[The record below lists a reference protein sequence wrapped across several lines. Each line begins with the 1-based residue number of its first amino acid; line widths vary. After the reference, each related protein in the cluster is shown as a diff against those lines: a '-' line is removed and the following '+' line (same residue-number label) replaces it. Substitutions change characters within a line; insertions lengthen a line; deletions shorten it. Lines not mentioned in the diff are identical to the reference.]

1 MSREEARAKGH
12 FRAQPIWVR
21 AVVTAAGPVMNFIF
35 AILVFTVI
43 FATVGQRLPA
53 PTIGAVKPQSAA
65 EQAGLRAGDT
75 VNEIDGRAIRTFD
88 DLARVV
94 ESSAGKTLNLV
105 VHRGEETLSL
115 QATPAAER
123 VKDEVTG
130 SSRVV
135 GRLGMESRRGLFVV
149 VRYGPI
155 DAFVEAGRMTWTIV
169 ATTGTYVANIFA
181 GKVSG
186 DQIAGPLGILK
197 MSGDATTQVVKQQD
211 THAGVVALELLLTL
225 FNLAA
230 FLSVA
235 VGIANLL
242 PIPILDGWHLL
253 LYGIEAIRGG
263 KQVPV
268 KVQEWAVPVGLLAL
282 ALLFLFATS
291 NDIRRFL
298 G

>member
-12 FRAQPIWVR
+12 FRAQPIWAR
-21 AVVTAAGPVMNFIF
+21 AFVTAAGPAMNFIF
-35 AILVFTVI
+35 AILVFALI
-43 FATVGQRLPA
+43 FGTAGRHVAG
-53 PTIGAVKPQSAA
+53 PTIGTVQKGSVA
-65 EQAGLRAGDT
+65 EQAGLRPGDT
-75 VNEIDGRAIRTFD
+75 VTAVDGRAISTFEE
-88 DLARVV
+88 LRRIV
-94 ESSAGKTLNLV
+94 ERSAGQQLNIAV
-105 VHRGEETLSL
+105 RRGEETVSL
-115 QATPAAER
+115 QATPVARRRTEM
-123 VKDEVTG
+123 TG
-130 SSRVV
+130 ASRVV
-135 GRLGMESRRGLFVV
+135 GMLGMTDAGRIVV
-149 VRYGPI
+149 IHYGPI
-155 DAFVEAGRMTWTIV
+155 GAVAEAGRVTWEIV
-169 ATTGTYVANIFA
+169 ATTGVYVANIFT

-186 DQIAGPLGILK
+186 EHIAGPLGILK

-211 THAGVVALELLLTL
+211 TRVGVVALELLLTL
-225 FNLAA
+225 LNLAA

>member
-1 MSREEARAKGH
+1 
-12 FRAQPIWVR
+12 
-21 AVVTAAGPVMNFIF
+21 MNFIF
-35 AILVFTVI
+35 AILVFALI
-43 FATVGQRLPA
+43 FATVGQPNLRA
-53 PTIGAVKPQSAA
+53 PTIGSVTANSVA
-65 EQAGLRAGDT
+65 ERAGLRAGDT
-75 VNEIDGRAIRTFD
+75 IIEVDGRAIRTFEE
-88 DLARVV
+88 LQRIVQ
-94 ESSAGKTLNLV
+94 SSAGKTLSLV
-105 VHRGEETLSL
+105 VRRGEETVSL
-115 QATPAAER
+115 QATPVAR
-123 VKDEVTG
+123 RITDVTG
-130 SSRVV
+130 PRVV
-135 GRLGMESRRGLFVV
+135 GILGMTDTGRVIV

-155 DAFVEAGRMTWTIV
+155 DALAEAGRVTWQIV
-169 ATTGTYVANIFA
+169 ATTAVYVANIFT

-186 DQIAGPLGILK
+186 EHIAGPLGILK
-197 MSGDATTQVVKQQD
+197 MSGDTTTQAIKQENAP
-211 THAGVVALELLLTL
+211 AGAVAVQVLLRLVT
-225 FNLAA
+225 LAA

-263 KQVPV
+263 RPVPL